1 MAVFAVPLVAV
12 LVVGGPWL
20 FRTVSRLGSPELFL
34 LARFLIAV
42 YYFNLCA
49 DKYSEYVWRYQY
61 WEYAERYGLN
71 QPGLNQHSLGGEV
84 SLFLFPHGQ
93 LD

>member
-1 MAVFAVPLVAV
+1 
-12 LVVGGPWL
+12 
-20 FRTVSRLGSPELFL
+20 
-34 LARFLIAV
+34 
-42 YYFNLCA
+42 
-49 DKYSEYVWRYQY
+49 VWRYQY